1 MGGVREKGV
10 SSVHAAVSVDGVVRI
25 GKSQP
30 FTNEV
35 EWDGDNAMALLFD
48 VANAGTDVEV
58 IIYLNEN
65 KEVGTNPKHQIPNL
79 QIPDN
84 WPWNWRARRGQYHRH
99 SLFILQALNPESLHR
114 RV

>member
-35 EWDGDNAMALLFD
+35 EWDGEDAMDLLFD
-48 VANAGTDVEV
+48 VPNAGTDVEV

-65 KEVGTNPKHQIPNL
+65 KEVGTNPKSQFFSKTRHL
-79 QIPDN
+79 ALE
-84 WPWNWRARRGQYHRH
+84 WTRARQGQYHRH
-99 SLFILQALNPESLHR
+99 DLCILKKPKL
-114 RV
+114 

>member
-35 EWDGDNAMALLFD
+35 EWDGEDAMDLLFD
-48 VANAGTDVEV
+48 VPNAGTDVEV

-65 KEVGTNPKHQIPNL
+65 KEVGTNPKSQIPIFFKDQTL
-79 QIPDN
+79 CPGMDACK
-84 WPWNWRARRGQYHRH
+84 ARPISSARFVH
-99 SLFILQALNPESLHR
+99 PEKA
-114 RV
+114 

>member
-35 EWDGDNAMALLFD
+35 EWDGDDAMALLFD

-65 KEVGTNPKHQIPNL
+65 KEVGTDPKSQIFKYQTIGPGLGVQGEAN
-79 QIPDN
+79 IIGIVCSSYKP
-84 WPWNWRARRGQYHRH
+84 
-99 SLFILQALNPESLHR
+99 
-114 RV
+114 